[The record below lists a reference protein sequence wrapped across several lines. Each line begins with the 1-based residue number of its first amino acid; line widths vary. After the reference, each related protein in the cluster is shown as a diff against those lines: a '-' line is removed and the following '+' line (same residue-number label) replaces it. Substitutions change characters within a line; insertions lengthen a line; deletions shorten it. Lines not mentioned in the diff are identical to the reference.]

1 MTQQQHRNA
10 LSPGRQV
17 GNYRIEKVLGQGG
30 FGITYLGRDDRL
42 ERYVAIKEY
51 FPVEFSSR
59 DQDGSVHPQSE
70 PDRDVYSWG
79 LERFLAEG
87 KTLAKFKHPNIV
99 RVIDYLEQ
107 NNTAYIIMEY
117 EHGSDLQGILK
128 QKKTLPPEEILE
140 VFLPLLDGLSQVHKE
155 GFIHRDIKPANIFIR
170 EDGSPVLIDFGS
182 ARQGLAS
189 RTRTLTTLVSP
200 GYAPFEQYNA
210 DGPGKQGP
218 WTDVYALGASMY
230 RALFGR
236 SPLDAVSRAEERVAG
251 RADPFMSATMIGKDH
266 YPLPLL
272 AAIDR
277 ALRFLPEERPRD
289 IADWLQSFEHGGQVP
304 APQDTEGET
313 VRLDPEAVTA
323 ALPEAG
329 GKELTGQ
336 DAGRYDMKLAVT
348 RFLVFGMLTLWA
360 FTSYQLGHHLAG
372 YAGDEREAKLCN
384 RLQYLFPGVY
394 IFTLLLVLSWIV
406 PNVFSEH
413 FFGASY
419 ILKIVFISA
428 VIFYLNTLAFVA
440 WYMRMLKR
448 VDRNNL
454 ARQADSGGWG
464 DDQAR
469 EAGNQLVSRWE
480 KIDNNVMLFLI
491 VTLPIIFSPYVCA
504 KLFYTSSSQVLILAL
519 PVIVMLAGGLFHVWG
534 TRLLIN
540 SWNEIIARKYEG

>member
-10 LSPGRQV
+10 LPLGAQIGSH
-17 GNYRIEKVLGQGG
+17 RIEKILGQGG
-30 FGITYLGRDDRL
+30 FGITYLGRDNRL

-59 DQDGSVHPQSE
+59 DRDGSVHPQSE
-70 PDRDVYSWG
+70 QEREVYAWG

-117 EHGSDLQGILK
+117 EHGSDLQSILK
-128 QKKTLPPEEILE
+128 QKKTLPPDEILN
-140 VFLPLLDGLSQVHKE
+140 VFLPLLAGLAIIHKE

-182 ARQGLAS
+182 ARQGMAT

-210 DGPGKQGP
+210 DGGGKQGP

-251 RADPFMSATMIGKDH
+251 RDDPFMSAILLGRDH

-272 AAIDR
+272 EAIDQ
-277 ALRFLPEERPRD
+277 ALQFLPEDRPQT
-289 IADWLQSFEHGGQVP
+289 IADWLSAFNQDGRVP
-304 APQDTEGET
+304 AAHDAEAET
-313 VRLDPEAVTA
+313 MKVEPPPPTAAVTVKPAPA
-323 ALPEAG
+323 AQP
-329 GKELTGQ
+329 
-336 DAGRYDMKLAVT
+336 AGRYNMQLAVT
-348 RFLVFGMLTLWA
+348 RYLVFGMLTLWA
-360 FTSYQLGHHLAG
+360 FTGYMLSHYLAG
-372 YAGDEREAKLCN
+372 HARNEKEAKLGN

-394 IFTLLLVLSWIV
+394 LFTLLLVLSWIV
-406 PNVFSEH
+406 PNVFSGH
-413 FFGASY
+413 YFGQSY
-419 ILKIVFISA
+419 ILKAVLISA
-428 VIFYLNTLAFVA
+428 IIFYLNTLVFVV
-440 WYMRMLKR
+440 WYMKTLKNL
-448 VDRNNL
+448 DRCYL
-454 ARQADSGGWG
+454 DDRAGSEGWS
-464 DDQAR
+464 DDKTR
-469 EAGNQLVSRWE
+469 EAGNRLVSRWE
-480 KIDNNVMLFLI
+480 KIDNNTVLFLI

-504 KLFYTSSSQVLILAL
+504 KLFYTSSSQILIMSL
-519 PVIVMLAGGLFHVWG
+519 PVIVMLAGGLFHIWG
-534 TRLLIN
+534 TRLLLNTWN
-540 SWNEIIARKYEG
+540 SIIVR